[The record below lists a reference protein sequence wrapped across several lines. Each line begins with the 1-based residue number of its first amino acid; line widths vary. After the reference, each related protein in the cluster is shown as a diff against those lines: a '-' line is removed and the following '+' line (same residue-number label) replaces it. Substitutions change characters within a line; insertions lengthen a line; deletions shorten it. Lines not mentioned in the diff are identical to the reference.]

1 MKSNEFDSII
11 FDCDGVLIDVTK
23 SYDTTINKTIRYVLK
38 ELDCDFT
45 QYLGGVPLHDELLL
59 KFKSTGGFNDE
70 IDIAYAGILC
80 YVAAKIRPFSP
91 YHVVNDILR
100 DADDGGIA
108 YIENKLQDEDWD
120 DDNNTGNGMVFSDV
134 KARLGYPSADKNDLI
149 HATFDQLFFGPEL
162 YEKIF
167 QKKSKFSDKG
177 LIENDNVIVTSE
189 LIETL
194 KKKFNDKIAIVT
206 GRGFNAIS
214 SSLKE
219 ILNQFNVENSVFLE
233 DESRDLAKPNPQ
245 SLIRAMKGLNSKN
258 CLYVGDSMEDMIL
271 AQKASELGFHA
282 TFCGI
287 YGSGKLPE
295 MKKKLFT
302 EHEVPLIVETINQLP
317 DILMIKKA

>member
-1 MKSNEFDSII
+1 MKVDEFDSII

-23 SYDTTINKTIRYVLK
+23 SYDTTINKTISYVLK
-38 ELDCDFT
+38 EIADIAVDM
-45 QYLGGVPLHDELLL
+45 PLTNELLL

-70 IDIAYAGILC
+70 IDITYSGVLC
-80 YVAAKIRPFSP
+80 YIASKKLNKNPTEL
-91 YHVVNDILR
+91 IL
-100 DADDGGIA
+100 DVLNNADDTGIS
-108 YIENKLQDEDWD
+108 YIENFLNKIDVDI
-120 DDNNTGNGMVFSDV
+120 SDI
-134 KARLGYPSADKNDLI
+134 KSRLNYPSVEKNDLI

-177 LIENDNVIVTSE
+177 FIENDNVIVTSA
-189 LIETL
+189 LIEAL

-206 GRGFNAIS
+206 GRGLNAIS

-233 DESRDLAKPNPQ
+233 DEPRDLAKPNPQ

-271 AQKASELGFHA
+271 AKRASELGFNA

-287 YGSGKLPE
+287 YGSSKLPE
-295 MKKKLFT
+295 VKKKLFT
-302 EHEVPLIVETINQLP
+302 EYNVPLILETISQLP
-317 DILMIKKA
+317 DILLIEKA

>member
-1 MKSNEFDSII
+1 MKVDEFDSII

-23 SYDTTINKTIRYVLK
+23 SYDTTINETIRYVLK
-38 ELDCDFT
+38 EMVDITVDS
-45 QYLGGVPLHDELLL
+45 PLTNEILL

-70 IDIAYAGILC
+70 IDITYSGVLC
-80 YVAAKIRPFSP
+80 YIAAQKLNRNPTEL
-91 YHVVNDILR
+91 IL
-100 DADDGGIA
+100 DVLNKADDTGIA
-108 YIENKLQDEDWD
+108 YIENFLNKVDVDI
-120 DDNNTGNGMVFSDV
+120 SDV

-167 QKKSKFSDKG
+167 QKKSKFTEKG
-177 LIENDNVIVTSE
+177 FIENDKVVVSSE
-189 LIETL
+189 LIGTL

-219 ILNQFNVENSVFLE
+219 LLNQFNVENSVFLE

-271 AQKASELGFHA
+271 AKKTSELGFNA

-287 YGSGKLPE
+287 YGLSKLPE

-302 EHEVPLIVETINQLP
+302 ENNVPLILETINQLP
-317 DILMIKKA
+317 DTLMIKKE

>member
-1 MKSNEFDSII
+1 MKTDEFDSII

-23 SYDTTINKTIRYVLK
+23 SYDVTINRTISYVLK
-38 ELDCDFT
+38 EIANITVDT
-45 QYLGGVPLHDELLL
+45 PLADEILL

-70 IDIAYAGILC
+70 IDITYAGILC
-80 YVAAKIRPFSP
+80 FIVAKKLNKNPTEFISD
-91 YHVVNDILR
+91 VIDN
-100 DADDGGIA
+100 ADDSGIV
-108 YIENKLQDEDWD
+108 YVENFLNAIDV
-120 DDNNTGNGMVFSDV
+120 NISDV
-134 KARLGYPSADKNDLI
+134 KSRLSYPSADKNDLI

-162 YEKIF
+162 YNKIF
-167 QKKSKFSDKG
+167 QKKSNFSEKG
-177 LIENDNVIVTSE
+177 FIENDNVIVNFG
-189 LIETL
+189 LIEAL
-194 KKKFNDKIAIVT
+194 KEKFNDKIAIVT

-245 SLIRAMKGLNSKN
+245 SLIRAMKGLDSKN

-271 AQKASELGFHA
+271 AQKTSELGFKA

-287 YGSGKLPE
+287 YGSGKLPD
-295 MKKKLFT
+295 MRKKLFAKYN
-302 EHEVPLIVETINQLP
+302 VPLILESINQLP

>member
-1 MKSNEFDSII
+1 MKVDEFDSII
-11 FDCDGVLIDVTK
+11 FDCDGVLIDVTT
-23 SYDTTINKTIRYVLK
+23 SYDTTINKTISYVLK
-38 ELDCDFT
+38 EVADITADT
-45 QYLGGVPLHDELLL
+45 PLTNEMLL

-70 IDIAYAGILC
+70 IDITYSGVLC
-80 YVAAKIRPFSP
+80 YIAAKKLKKNPTELIL
-91 YHVVNDILR
+91 DILNN
-100 DADDGGIA
+100 ADDTGIA
-108 YIENKLQDEDWD
+108 YIEGFLDKIDVDI
-120 DDNNTGNGMVFSDV
+120 SDI
-134 KARLGYPSADKNDLI
+134 KSRLNYPSVEKNDLI

-177 LIENDNVIVTSE
+177 FIENDNVIVTSA
-189 LIETL
+189 LIEAL

-206 GRGFNAIS
+206 GRGLDAIS

-219 ILNQFNVENSVFLE
+219 ILNQFNVESSVFLE

-271 AQKASELGFHA
+271 AKKASELGFNA

-287 YGSGKLPE
+287 YGSSKLPE

-302 EHEVPLIVETINQLP
+302 EFSAPLILETINQLP
-317 DILMIKKA
+317 DTLLIQKS

>member
-1 MKSNEFDSII
+1 MKVDEFDSII
-11 FDCDGVLIDVTK
+11 FDCDGVLIDVTT
-23 SYDTTINKTIRYVLK
+23 SYDTTINKTISYVLK
-38 ELDCDFT
+38 EVADITADT
-45 QYLGGVPLHDELLL
+45 PLTNEMLL

-70 IDIAYAGILC
+70 IDITYSGVLC
-80 YVAAKIRPFSP
+80 YIAAKKLKKNPTELIL
-91 YHVVNDILR
+91 DILNN
-100 DADDGGIA
+100 ADDTGIA
-108 YIENKLQDEDWD
+108 YIEGFLDKIDVDI
-120 DDNNTGNGMVFSDV
+120 SDI
-134 KARLGYPSADKNDLI
+134 KSRLNYPSVEKNDLI

-177 LIENDNVIVTSE
+177 FIENDNVIVTSA
-189 LIETL
+189 LIEAL

-206 GRGFNAIS
+206 GRGLDAIS

-271 AQKASELGFHA
+271 AKKASDLGFNA

-287 YGSGKLPE
+287 YGSSKLPE

-302 EHEVPLIVETINQLP
+302 EYGAPLILETINQLP
-317 DILMIKKA
+317 DILLIQKS

>member
-23 SYDTTINKTIRYVLK
+23 SYDTTINRTISYVLK
-38 ELDCDFT
+38 EIAGITVDT
-45 QYLGGVPLHDELLL
+45 PLTNELLL

-70 IDIAYAGILC
+70 IDITYAGVLC
-80 YVAAKIRPFSP
+80 FIAAKKLNKDSTEL
-91 YHVVNDILR
+91 IL
-100 DADDGGIA
+100 DVINNADDSGIT
-108 YIENKLQDEDWD
+108 YIENFLNKIDPDI
-120 DDNNTGNGMVFSDV
+120 SDV
-134 KARLGYPSADKNDLI
+134 KERLAYPSTDKNDLI
-149 HATFDQLFFGPEL
+149 HSTFDQLFFGPEL
-162 YEKIF
+162 YNKIF
-167 QKKSKFSDKG
+167 QRESKFSEKG
-177 LIENDNVIVTSE
+177 FIENDQVIVNSE
-189 LIETL
+189 LIEVL

-219 ILNQFNVENSVFLE
+219 ILNQFDVGNSVFLE

-245 SLIRAMKGLNSKN
+245 SLIRAMKGLDSKN

-271 AQKASELGFHA
+271 AQKASELGFQA

-295 MKKKLFT
+295 TRKKMFIDQDVSMIL
-302 EHEVPLIVETINQLP
+302 ESINFLP
-317 DILMIKKA
+317 KILNLV